1 MLNFPAWTNNV
12 RKLLPPLAGGGVLYL
27 VVLVWYGASPKT
39 TDVGYAPEQPVPFS
53 HALHSGQL
61 GVNCLYCHAS
71 AEKAAHSSVPTTET
85 CMNCHA
91 RIKTKSPLLQPVR
104 DSWANET
111 PIKWVNVHDLPDFVY
126 FNHSAHVSR
135 GVGCVSCHGR
145 VDTMERI
152 QQVSPLSM
160 GWCLNCHRDPAP
172 HLRPV
177 ESVTDMAWE
186 PPEDARVYGARL
198 QEINNIKPRDECS
211 SCHR

>member
-1 MLNFPAWTNNV
+1 MLNFPAWINNV
-12 RKLLPPLAGGGVLYL
+12 RKLLPPLAGGGMVYL
-27 VVLVWYGASPKT
+27 VALVWYGASPKT
-39 TDVGYAPEQPVPFS
+39 IDVGYAPEQPVPFS

-152 QQVSPLSM
+152 QQVSTLSM

-177 ESVTDMAWE
+177 ESVTDMTWE